1 MSQSRDSPPSSQHE
15 TRSECR
21 SRTSRSSHRSITSQ
35 TAAKA
40 RADAEAARTRAQYAK
55 RQIDMEVEKA
65 RIEATLNALK
75 VEGEAE
81 AALAAAQVLE
91 AAADEAAHSAVD
103 LADISIPVK
112 TPPSMRRAQDFVNT
126 HFNDDQGLLEEGE
139 KNETR
144 PVSHQND
151 THKRYKD
158 TGQPRYPE
166 YHTRAGTSSQRRP
179 LPTPQTEL
187 SELSAYLARR
197 DLLTAGITVFDSR
210 PESYLSWKSM
220 FHNATQGLNFKAS
233 EELDLL
239 TKWLGGESLQH
250 ALRIRAVHVNN
261 PEAGL
266 QRLWQRLDK
275 SYGSP
280 EVIET
285 SLFQRLEFFP
295 KISHKDIHLLQQLA
309 DLLLELEYA
318 QKESYLPGLSFL
330 DTPRGINPIVEKL
343 PYSLQESWVKQGTK
357 YKRDHGAFYPPF
369 SYFVQFVNDHAEMKT
384 DPSFMLHSSNT
395 VAPYVDKTLFRQIRR
410 TNRVPVAV
418 NKTEIGQASSNIK
431 TTTLNPEKQCPIHHK
446 PHALARCRGFR
457 MKTLDER
464 KSLLK
469 EHFICYKCVSSTSHR
484 AKDCKAV
491 IQCSEC
497 NSDSHVSAMHAGPPP
512 WTFRDSDPPPQS
524 HGGEADP
531 QNPVT
536 TASCTEICGPGLQG
550 KSCSK
555 ICLVNV
561 YPRTS
566 PEKKRR
572 MYVMLDDQSNSSL
585 ARSAFFDMFNVQ
597 GGILPY
603 TMRTC
608 AGISDTRGRRAND
621 FVIENVNGKVSMLLP
636 TLMECDQIP
645 DNRNEIPTPEAA
657 AAHPHLHQIASQI
670 PPLDPKADILL
681 LLGRDI
687 IQAHKVRSQV
697 NGPNNAPY
705 AQHLDLG
712 WVVVGDICLSG
723 AHRPSV
729 NSFTTNILSNG
740 RSSFFTPCMS
750 TIHIKEKY
758 AETCPILHTPQNELG
773 AQLFQQTTD
782 DDKVALSEEDALF
795 LDIMQKELIKDE
807 ANNWVAPLPFRSPR
821 QRLPNNREQA
831 FTRLMSL
838 RKTLKRKPEM
848 REYYVDDGLKSF
860 PSADEAVDVLCR
872 AQKMLAQCNI
882 RLHKISSNCP
892 EITSAFPAEDLAA
905 ATQGLEL
912 GQTSPPM
919 QRSLGLGWDLATD
932 LFKFQV
938 TVNDKPFTKR
948 GVLSVINSVY
958 DPLGFA
964 VPVIVEGRT
973 ILRDISTNINE
984 WDTELPKDKLEQ
996 WRQWKDSL
1004 KHLQQLEIPRMY
1016 TSIPMSAAERKE
1028 IIVFC
1033 DASIKAVGAVAY
1045 LKLSNTE
1052 GHSEVGFLLG
1062 KARLAPKPDITIP
1075 RLELCAAVLAV
1086 EVAELV
1092 LEELDIIVDQ
1102 VSFFTDSKVVLGYI
1116 SNKKRRFYVYVHNRV
1131 ERIRRFTQPHQWKYV
1146 PTHLN
1151 PADHA
1156 TRALPAEQL
1165 FNSAWLSGPAFLI
1178 DSKQSQIEAQAFELI
1193 HPETD
1198 SELRPEVTT
1207 CATILSKGKLG
1218 SARFERFSSW
1228 NVLLGAIAK
1237 LKHTAQ
1243 SFKNSTESTCYGWHK
1258 CSEHLS
1264 ENQLNQAKITVICS
1278 VQRELYREEI
1288 KQIEQGA
1295 PLKNSSPL
1303 SKLNPFIDTNGI
1315 LRVGGRLKRAQLLSD
1330 ETNPILIPSKHHLAQ
1345 LIIRHFHEKVHHQGR
1360 HFTEGAIRAGGF
1372 WIVGGKRTI
1381 SSVIFKC
1388 VTCRRLRGKQQEQ
1401 IMADLPEDRLS
1412 TDPPFTHVGL
1422 DVFGPWPVSVRKTRG
1437 GQADAKRWAVIFTC
1451 MSTRAIHI
1459 EVIESMD
1466 TSSFI
1471 NALRRFFAIRG
1482 AAKLLRSDCGTNFV
1496 SACKELQI
1504 NKQGCHDNKIDNFLK
1519 DTGCKWHFNPPHASH
1534 MAGSWERMI
1543 GVTRKI
1549 LDAMLLKDKN
1559 GKLTHETLVTL
1570 MAEVT
1575 AIVNA
1580 RPLTTVS
1587 TDPENPAIL
1596 TPAMLL
1602 TQKVSTPP
1610 VPPGQ
1615 FESRDLFRAQWR
1627 RVQHLANTFW
1637 SRWQK
1642 EYITGL
1648 QHRRKWKAVT
1658 PNLQTGDVVLLK
1670 ESLEHRNNWPL
1681 GLISK
1686 TFPSADGRVRKVEV
1700 KIFRK
1705 GEHRCYLRPISEVVL
1720 LVPKDNA

>member
-126 HFNDDQGLLEEGE
+126 HFNDDQGLLEEEE

-151 THKRYKD
+151 THKRYMD

-166 YHTRAGTSSQRRP
+166 KHTRAGTSSQRRP

-197 DLLTAGITVFDSR
+197 DLLTAGITVFDNR

-848 REYYVDDGLKSF
+848 REHYVDFMEKIFNKGHAEPAPPLSPDQECWYLPSFGVYHPQKPGKIRVVFDSSAQCDNISLNDVLLKGPDLNNSLVGVLLRFRSDPYAVMADVEQMFYNFLVREDHRDYLRFLWFKNHDLDGEVMEFRMRVHVFGNCPSPSIAIYGLKKTAMEGEAEFGSKAREFIERHYYVDDGLKSF

-1102 VSFFTDSKVVLGYI
+1102 FYKI
-1116 SNKKRRFYVYVHNRV
+1116 IKR
-1131 ERIRRFTQPHQWKYV
+1131 W
-1146 PTHLN
+1146 
-1151 PADHA
+1151 
-1156 TRALPAEQL
+1156 
-1165 FNSAWLSGPAFLI
+1165 
-1178 DSKQSQIEAQAFELI
+1178 
-1193 HPETD
+1193 
-1198 SELRPEVTT
+1198 
-1207 CATILSKGKLG
+1207 
-1218 SARFERFSSW
+1218 
-1228 NVLLGAIAK
+1228 
-1237 LKHTAQ
+1237 
-1243 SFKNSTESTCYGWHK
+1243 
-1258 CSEHLS
+1258 
-1264 ENQLNQAKITVICS
+1264 
-1278 VQRELYREEI
+1278 
-1288 KQIEQGA
+1288 
-1295 PLKNSSPL
+1295 
-1303 SKLNPFIDTNGI
+1303 
-1315 LRVGGRLKRAQLLSD
+1315 
-1330 ETNPILIPSKHHLAQ
+1330 
-1345 LIIRHFHEKVHHQGR
+1345 
-1360 HFTEGAIRAGGF
+1360 
-1372 WIVGGKRTI
+1372 
-1381 SSVIFKC
+1381 
-1388 VTCRRLRGKQQEQ
+1388 
-1401 IMADLPEDRLS
+1401 S
-1412 TDPPFTHVGL
+1412 TDI
-1422 DVFGPWPVSVRKTRG
+1422 KT
-1437 GQADAKRWAVIFTC
+1437 
-1451 MSTRAIHI
+1451 
-1459 EVIESMD
+1459 
-1466 TSSFI
+1466 
-1471 NALRRFFAIRG
+1471 
-1482 AAKLLRSDCGTNFV
+1482 
-1496 SACKELQI
+1496 
-1504 NKQGCHDNKIDNFLK
+1504 
-1519 DTGCKWHFNPPHASH
+1519 P
-1534 MAGSWERMI
+1534 
-1543 GVTRKI
+1543 
-1549 LDAMLLKDKN
+1549 
-1559 GKLTHETLVTL
+1559 
-1570 MAEVT
+1570 
-1575 AIVNA
+1575 
-1580 RPLTTVS
+1580 
-1587 TDPENPAIL
+1587 
-1596 TPAMLL
+1596 
-1602 TQKVSTPP
+1602 
-1610 VPPGQ
+1610 
-1615 FESRDLFRAQWR
+1615 
-1627 RVQHLANTFW
+1627 
-1637 SRWQK
+1637 
-1642 EYITGL
+1642 
-1648 QHRRKWKAVT
+1648 
-1658 PNLQTGDVVLLK
+1658 
-1670 ESLEHRNNWPL
+1670 
-1681 GLISK
+1681 
-1686 TFPSADGRVRKVEV
+1686 
-1700 KIFRK
+1700 
-1705 GEHRCYLRPISEVVL
+1705 
-1720 LVPKDNA
+1720 

>member
-1102 VSFFTDSKVVLGYI
+1102 FYKI
-1116 SNKKRRFYVYVHNRV
+1116 IKR
-1131 ERIRRFTQPHQWKYV
+1131 W
-1146 PTHLN
+1146 
-1151 PADHA
+1151 
-1156 TRALPAEQL
+1156 
-1165 FNSAWLSGPAFLI
+1165 
-1178 DSKQSQIEAQAFELI
+1178 
-1193 HPETD
+1193 
-1198 SELRPEVTT
+1198 
-1207 CATILSKGKLG
+1207 
-1218 SARFERFSSW
+1218 
-1228 NVLLGAIAK
+1228 
-1237 LKHTAQ
+1237 
-1243 SFKNSTESTCYGWHK
+1243 
-1258 CSEHLS
+1258 
-1264 ENQLNQAKITVICS
+1264 
-1278 VQRELYREEI
+1278 
-1288 KQIEQGA
+1288 
-1295 PLKNSSPL
+1295 
-1303 SKLNPFIDTNGI
+1303 
-1315 LRVGGRLKRAQLLSD
+1315 
-1330 ETNPILIPSKHHLAQ
+1330 
-1345 LIIRHFHEKVHHQGR
+1345 
-1360 HFTEGAIRAGGF
+1360 
-1372 WIVGGKRTI
+1372 
-1381 SSVIFKC
+1381 
-1388 VTCRRLRGKQQEQ
+1388 
-1401 IMADLPEDRLS
+1401 S
-1412 TDPPFTHVGL
+1412 TDI
-1422 DVFGPWPVSVRKTRG
+1422 KT
-1437 GQADAKRWAVIFTC
+1437 
-1451 MSTRAIHI
+1451 
-1459 EVIESMD
+1459 
-1466 TSSFI
+1466 
-1471 NALRRFFAIRG
+1471 
-1482 AAKLLRSDCGTNFV
+1482 
-1496 SACKELQI
+1496 
-1504 NKQGCHDNKIDNFLK
+1504 
-1519 DTGCKWHFNPPHASH
+1519 P
-1534 MAGSWERMI
+1534 
-1543 GVTRKI
+1543 
-1549 LDAMLLKDKN
+1549 
-1559 GKLTHETLVTL
+1559 
-1570 MAEVT
+1570 
-1575 AIVNA
+1575 
-1580 RPLTTVS
+1580 
-1587 TDPENPAIL
+1587 
-1596 TPAMLL
+1596 
-1602 TQKVSTPP
+1602 
-1610 VPPGQ
+1610 
-1615 FESRDLFRAQWR
+1615 
-1627 RVQHLANTFW
+1627 
-1637 SRWQK
+1637 
-1642 EYITGL
+1642 
-1648 QHRRKWKAVT
+1648 
-1658 PNLQTGDVVLLK
+1658 
-1670 ESLEHRNNWPL
+1670 
-1681 GLISK
+1681 
-1686 TFPSADGRVRKVEV
+1686 
-1700 KIFRK
+1700 
-1705 GEHRCYLRPISEVVL
+1705 
-1720 LVPKDNA
+1720 